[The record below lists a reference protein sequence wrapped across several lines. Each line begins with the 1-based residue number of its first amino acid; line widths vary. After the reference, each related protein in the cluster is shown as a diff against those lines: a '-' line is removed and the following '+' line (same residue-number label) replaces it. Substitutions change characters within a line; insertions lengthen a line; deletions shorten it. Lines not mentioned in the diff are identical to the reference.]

1 MVSLIALL
9 IIIVIAYIVVVSGA
23 MAYEITGLD
32 RETARFQALSAFT
45 GTGFTT
51 RKSQLVVSHPVR
63 RHITS
68 LLIILGY
75 AGTATVIASFVS
87 TLTQATVGQGLVR
100 ILIMAVCA
108 AALWYLLQRFG
119 TLVLRDRIRRILAPR
134 LSPDLVLHEELL
146 TYGKGFGITRVEL
159 AEDSQV
165 VGKALR
171 ELDLR
176 QWKLQ
181 LLAVEATDGVHPI
194 PDPDWVFVSREHLVL
209 YGDLHNVQKAFGPRE

>member
-9 IIIVIAYIVVVSGA
+9 IIIVVAYIVVVSGA

-32 RETARFQALSAFT
+32 RETAWFQALSAFT

-51 RKSQLVVSHPVR
+51 RQSQLVVSHPMR
-63 RHITS
+63 RRITS
-68 LLIILGY
+68 ALIILGY

-87 TLTQATVGQGLVR
+87 TLAQASVGQGLLR
-100 ILIMAVCA
+100 ILVLAVGA

-119 TLVLRDRIRRILAPR
+119 TLFLRDRIRRFLAPR
-134 LSPDLVLHEELL
+134 FSPDVVLHEELL
-146 TYGKGFGITRVEL
+146 LYGRGFGITRIEL
-159 AEDSQV
+159 PEDSRV
-165 VGKALR
+165 VGRSLR

-176 QWKLQ
+176 KWKLQ
-181 LLAVEATDGVHPI
+181 ILAVEAPDGVHPI

-209 YGDLHNVQKAFGPRE
+209 YGDLHNVQEAFGPPG